1 MIRFGGLTIALAA
14 SLTAAVLLGV
24 KQSWFERPG
33 YLEVIV
39 FFVAI
44 ATLVIYGFTS
54 RKVTEAPE
62 DFIRIY
68 MTATVIRIL
77 LFGAGVAL
85 MVYFDPDGA
94 TANALLFLVTYLLF
108 TILEVAVLW
117 REVNAKKSPE
127 GGQKDR

>member
-1 MIRFGGLTIALAA
+1 MIRFGWMTAIMACLLAG
-14 SLTAAVLLGV
+14 AVLLGV
-24 KQSWFERPG
+24 RQNWFDRPG
-33 YLEVIV
+33 YLEVIIS
-39 FFVAI
+39 FVAV

-68 MTATVIRIL
+68 MTATVVRIL

-85 MVYFDPDGA
+85 MVYLDPNGA

-117 REVNAKKSPE
+117 QEVNAKKSSE
-127 GGQKDR
+127 GAQKDR